1 MSTLGVTSGPRTD
14 RVIQWLLDGDSAIR
28 WQELPVERLC
38 RRRERLPRTREEQE
52 KAKSKAPRSNI
63 VRDDAR
69 EQSSVG
75 LSHRATLRTHPHAR
89 VDPLVTHRLTIHRG
103 TFGTYGRW
111 EHFWGHRL

>member
-63 VRDDAR
+63 VRDETK
-69 EQSSVG
+69 EQSSVEQRKMR
-75 LSHRATLRTHPHAR
+75 HTAI
-89 VDPLVTHRLTIHRG
+89 DQ
-103 TFGTYGRW
+103 
-111 EHFWGHRL
+111 

>member
-1 MSTLGVTSGPRTD
+1 MSTLGVTSG
-14 RVIQWLLDGDSAIR
+14 
-28 WQELPVERLC
+28 
-38 RRRERLPRTREEQE
+38 PRTREEQE

-63 VRDDAR
+63 VRDDTR